1 MTDQKTELEKR
12 NITRLSN
19 KQAKLVTK
27 SCLKTALIQLLDK
40 KELSDISVSEL
51 ARRAG
56 VSRTAFYSN
65 YQTVDDVL
73 TELIDQELKE
83 VNNSIWEAIN
93 REEDFF
99 PPIIQKMKD
108 NYDLYSLLM
117 KANIEKTAFFQFR
130 DYIKDSYPA
139 LDKKAYYM
147 IIAAIGS
154 LRSIIMEWFINGCE
168 DSVALISDICDKSV
182 EAGKPELFPKLRE
195 S

>member
-1 MTDQKTELEKR
+1 MTDHKTELEKR
-12 NITRLSN
+12 NIIRLSN
-19 KQAKLVTK
+19 KQAKMVTK
-27 SCLKTALIQLLDK
+27 SCLQTALIQLLDK

-168 DSVALISDICDKSV
+168 DSVALISEICDKSV
-182 EAGKPELFPKLRE
+182 EAVKTEIFPKLRE

>member
-1 MTDQKTELEKR
+1 MTDHKTELEKR
-12 NITRLSN
+12 NIIRLSN
-19 KQAKLVTK
+19 KQAKMVTK
-27 SCLKTALIQLLDK
+27 SCLQTALIQLLDK

-73 TELIDQELKE
+73 TELIDQKLEG

-168 DSVALISDICDKSV
+168 DSVALISEICDKSV
-182 EAGKPELFPKLRE
+182 EVVKTEILPKLRE

>member
-1 MTDQKTELEKR
+1 MTDHKTELEKR

-19 KQAKLVTK
+19 KQSKMVTK
-27 SCLKTALIQLLDK
+27 SCLQTALIQLLDK

-73 TELIDQELKE
+73 TELIDQKLEG

-108 NYDLYSLLM
+108 NYDLFSLLM
-117 KANIEKTAFFQFR
+117 KANIGKTAFFQLR
-130 DYIKDSYPA
+130 DHIKDFYPA
-139 LDKKAYYM
+139 LDKKTYYM

-154 LRSIIMEWFINGCE
+154 LRSIILEWFINGCE
-168 DSVALISDICDKSV
+168 DSVALISEICDKSV
-182 EAGKPELFPKLRE
+182 EVVKTEILPKLRE

>member
-1 MTDQKTELEKR
+1 MTDHKTELEKR
-12 NITRLSN
+12 NIIRLSN
-19 KQAKLVTK
+19 KQAKMVTK
-27 SCLKTALIQLLDK
+27 SCLQTALIQLLDK

-139 LDKKAYYM
+139 LDKKTYYM

-154 LRSIIMEWFINGCE
+154 LRSIILEWFINGCE
-168 DSVALISDICDKSV
+168 DSVALISEICDKSV
-182 EAGKPELFPKLRE
+182 EAVKTEIFPKLRE

>member
-19 KQAKLVTK
+19 KQAKMVTK
-27 SCLKTALIQLLDK
+27 SCLQTALVQLLDK

-73 TELIDQELKE
+73 TELIDQKLEE

-130 DYIKDSYPA
+130 DHIKDSYPA
-139 LDKKAYYM
+139 LDKKTYYM

-154 LRSIIMEWFINGCE
+154 LRSIILEWFINGCE
-168 DSVALISDICDKSV
+168 DSVALISEICDKSV
-182 EAGKPELFPKLRE
+182 EAVKTEIFPKLRE

>member
-1 MTDQKTELEKR
+1 MTDHKTELEKR

-19 KQAKLVTK
+19 KQAKKVTK
-27 SCLKTALIQLLDK
+27 SCLQTALIQLLDK

-168 DSVALISDICDKSV
+168 DSVALISEICDKSV
-182 EAGKPELFPKLRE
+182 EAVKTEIFPKLRE

>member
-1 MTDQKTELEKR
+1 MTDHKTELEKR
-12 NITRLSN
+12 NIIRLSN
-19 KQAKLVTK
+19 KQAKMVTK
-27 SCLKTALIQLLDK
+27 SCLQTALIQLLDK

-83 VNNSIWEAIN
+83 VINSILEAIN

-168 DSVALISDICDKSV
+168 DSVALISEICDKSV
-182 EAGKPELFPKLRE
+182 EAVKTEIFPKLRE

>member
-1 MTDQKTELEKR
+1 M
-12 NITRLSN
+12 
-19 KQAKLVTK
+19 VTK
-27 SCLKTALIQLLDK
+27 SCLQTALIQLLDK

-83 VNNSIWEAIN
+83 VNNSIREAIN

-168 DSVALISDICDKSV
+168 DSVALISEICDKSV
-182 EAGKPELFPKLRE
+182 EAVKTEIFPKLRE

>member
-1 MTDQKTELEKR
+1 MTDHKTELEKR

-19 KQAKLVTK
+19 KQAKKVTK
-27 SCLKTALIQLLDK
+27 SCLQTALIQLLDK

-73 TELIDQELKE
+73 TELIDQELE
-83 VNNSIWEAIN
+83 ELNNSIWEAIN

-168 DSVALISDICDKSV
+168 DSVALISEICDKSV
-182 EAGKPELFPKLRE
+182 EVVKTGILPKLRE

>member
-1 MTDQKTELEKR
+1 MTDHKTELEKR
-12 NITRLSN
+12 NIIRLSN
-19 KQAKLVTK
+19 KQAKMVTK
-27 SCLKTALIQLLDK
+27 SCLQTALIQLLDK

-73 TELIDQELKE
+73 TELIDQKLEE

-168 DSVALISDICDKSV
+168 DSVALISEICDKSV
-182 EAGKPELFPKLRE
+182 EAVKTEIFPKLRE

>member
-1 MTDQKTELEKR
+1 MTDHKTELEKR
-12 NITRLSN
+12 NIIRLSN
-19 KQAKLVTK
+19 KQAKMVTK
-27 SCLKTALIQLLDK
+27 SCLQTALIQLLDK

-147 IIAAIGS
+147 IIAAIGL

-168 DSVALISDICDKSV
+168 DSVALISEICDKSV
-182 EAGKPELFPKLRE
+182 EAVKTEIFPKLRE

>member
-1 MTDQKTELEKR
+1 MTDHKTELEKR
-12 NITRLSN
+12 NIIRLSN
-19 KQAKLVTK
+19 KQAKMVTK
-27 SCLKTALIQLLDK
+27 SCLQTALIQLLDK

-73 TELIDQELKE
+73 TELIDQKLEG

-154 LRSIIMEWFINGCE
+154 LRSIILEWFINGCE
-168 DSVALISDICDKSV
+168 DSVALISEICDKSV
-182 EAGKPELFPKLRE
+182 EVVKTGILPKLRE

>member
-1 MTDQKTELEKR
+1 MTDHKTELEKR
-12 NITRLSN
+12 NIIRLSN
-19 KQAKLVTK
+19 KQAKMVTK
-27 SCLKTALIQLLDK
+27 SCLQTALIQLLDK

-83 VNNSIWEAIN
+83 VINSIWEAIN

-168 DSVALISDICDKSV
+168 DSVALISEICDKSV
-182 EAGKPELFPKLRE
+182 EAVKTEIFPKLRE